1 MNSASQSFV
10 NEENFF
16 IQLARC
22 EDYLADN
29 SPTELKALLSHDGG
43 MDLKTFLKLTSTTV
57 NVLCFGAEKLD
68 SDYSDICSNYEKT
81 KLEAEADFEVVCA
94 LGLRLLD
101 LASGVIEAVFSP
113 AVMKNIFP
121 PAAVISKI
129 ASVTAHNLC
138 VLSYRRRLESLIT
151 LRENMQRKIRERV
164 MFISLLAHRYCD
176 RADVISY
183 LKSTAE
189 DVRGRSDFLSP
200 AAADLRLFAYYITL
214 GKSKL
219 EGYLESIRGK
229 ESRHWYNAYRILSE
243 QEDNEDFR
251 RQAELVGEF
260 LCKCFASV
268 AVKRIIYHSI
278 FYECIALE
286 YAYRT
291 GQTSLAREIL
301 MSGYDF
307 YLELDSLRILYE
319 YDKDTFE
326 EQIAMLKR
334 ICLTRKIA
342 MLTSRSTHNCDFF
355 INTYGKDFSDELVK
369 LASEALATIDESDPT
384 DPRNRDTRAT
394 PPWAE

>member
-1 MNSASQSFV
+1 MLS
-10 NEENFF
+10 ELIIRIGFF
-16 IQLARC
+16 IRISQN
-22 EDYLADN
+22 YIIK
-29 SPTELKALLSHDGG
+29 LK
-43 MDLKTFLKLTSTTV
+43 
-57 NVLCFGAEKLD
+57 
-68 SDYSDICSNYEKT
+68 
-81 KLEAEADFEVVCA
+81 
-94 LGLRLLD
+94 
-101 LASGVIEAVFSP
+101 
-113 AVMKNIFP
+113 
-121 PAAVISKI
+121 
-129 ASVTAHNLC
+129 
-138 VLSYRRRLESLIT
+138 
-151 LRENMQRKIRERV
+151 
-164 MFISLLAHRYCD
+164 
-176 RADVISY
+176 
-183 LKSTAE
+183 
-189 DVRGRSDFLSP
+189 
-200 AAADLRLFAYYITL
+200 TL

-342 MLTSRSTHNCDFF
+342 MLTSRSTHNWGHYLTTSRSYRLHCTSKIPF
-355 INTYGKDFSDELVK
+355 ISCLVSI
-369 LASEALATIDESDPT
+369 L
-384 DPRNRDTRAT
+384 
-394 PPWAE
+394 